1 MMETKLTRSTVSVLF
16 FLTAMSCTWEQA
28 EPQVDCS
35 VSPVEID
42 VLENVATECGA
53 AIGSFRV
60 NASGGEPPYVYTSEA
75 GTNADGV
82 FSSLEAGNY
91 VVVVTDAKG
100 CSSEVTI
107 PIQNQEGVNL
117 QEIVVEE
124 SGCGSTEGKIEVL
137 ASGGMEP
144 YLYSINEGQ
153 PQTGRTFSGLTR
165 GTYTVKI
172 ADQLGCEI
180 IESVEV
186 LAGVS
191 YENSVKDIIE
201 NSCAVS
207 GCHNGSISPNLRS
220 FATVQARASSIKART
235 ASGSMPRGSTLT
247 QAQKDA
253 IACWVDDGALQN

>member
-1 MMETKLTRSTVSVLF
+1 MTTKLTLGTVSVLF
-16 FLTAMSCTWEQA
+16 FLTTVSCTWEQA

-35 VSPVEID
+35 ASPVEIE
-42 VLENVATECGA
+42 VLESVATECGA
-53 AIGSFRV
+53 AIGRLRV
-60 NASGGEPPYVYTSEA
+60 SASGGEPPYVYTSEA

-100 CSSEVTI
+100 CASEVTI
-107 PIQNQEGVNL
+107 PIQNLEGVNL

-124 SGCGSTEGKIEVL
+124 SGCGSTEGKIEVV
-137 ASGGMEP
+137 ASGGVEP

-153 PQTGRTFSGLTR
+153 PQTGRTFSGLGR
-165 GTYTVKI
+165 GSYTVSIK
-172 ADQLGCEI
+172 DQLGCEI
-180 IESVEV
+180 VESVEV
-186 LAGVS
+186 LAGAS
-191 YENSVKDIIE
+191 YENSVKNIIE

-207 GCHNGSISPNLRS
+207 GCHNGSISPDLRS
-220 FATVQARASSIKART
+220 FATIQARASSIKART

>member
-1 MMETKLTRSTVSVLF
+1 MMKTRLIRGTVSVLF
-16 FLTAMSCTWEQA
+16 FLTTMSCTWDQA

-42 VLENVATECGA
+42 VLESVATECGA

-60 NASGGEPPYVYTSEA
+60 NAAGGEPPYVYTSEA

-91 VVVVTDAKG
+91 VVVATDAKG
-100 CSSEVTI
+100 CASEVTI
-107 PIQNQEGVNL
+107 PIQNLEGVNL

-124 SGCGSTEGKIEVL
+124 SGCGSTEGKIEVV
-137 ASGGMEP
+137 ASGGVEP

-180 IESVEV
+180 VESVEV

-191 YENSVKDIIE
+191 YENSVKNIIE

-207 GCHNGSISPNLRS
+207 GCHNGSISPDLRS
-220 FATVQARASSIKART
+220 FSTIQARASSIKART